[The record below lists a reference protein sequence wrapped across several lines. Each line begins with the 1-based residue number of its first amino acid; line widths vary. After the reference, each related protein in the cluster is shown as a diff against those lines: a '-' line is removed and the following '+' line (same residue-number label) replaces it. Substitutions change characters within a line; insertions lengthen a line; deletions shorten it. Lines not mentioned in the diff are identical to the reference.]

1 MYKIYEIRNKHTH
14 RVEYLNLF
22 HVDEIP
28 NEIYKKNPD
37 SGRFKDN
44 LDVYLTVR
52 EEDYVSEEHAW
63 QNVLFF
69 FNEFKIKL
77 EPFNSTSEVKAEEQ
91 PTEEPKVEEKPKKKS
106 TRAKKQTPPANGAEP
121 DWFQTV
127 NA

>member
-37 SGRFKDN
+37 SERFKDN

-52 EEDYVSEEHAW
+52 DEDYMSEEHAW
-63 QNVLFF
+63 QNVLFYF
-69 FNEFKIKL
+69 KEFKIQL
-77 EPFNSTSEVKAEEQ
+77 EPFNSTSEVEQ
-91 PTEEPKVEEKPKKKS
+91 EEPKVEEKPKKKS

-121 DWFQTV
+121 DWSETV
-127 NA
+127 NN

>member
-37 SGRFKDN
+37 SERFKDN

-52 EEDYVSEEHAW
+52 DEDYMSEEHAW
-63 QNVLFF
+63 QNVLFYF
-69 FNEFKIKL
+69 KEFKIQL
-77 EPFNSTSEVKAEEQ
+77 EPFNSTSEVKQ
-91 PTEEPKVEEKPKKKS
+91 QEPKVEEKPKKKS
-106 TRAKKQTPPANGAEP
+106 TRAKKQTQPANGAEP
-121 DWFQTV
+121 DWSETV
-127 NA
+127 NN

>member
-37 SGRFKDN
+37 SERFKDN
-44 LDVYLTVR
+44 LDFYLTVR
-52 EEDYVSEEHAW
+52 DEDYMSEEHAW
-63 QNVLFF
+63 QNVLFYF
-69 FNEFKIKL
+69 KEFKIQL
-77 EPFNSTSEVKAEEQ
+77 EPFNSTSEVKQ
-91 PTEEPKVEEKPKKKS
+91 EEPKVEEKPKKKS

-121 DWFQTV
+121 DWSETV
-127 NA
+127 NN

>member
-37 SGRFKDN
+37 SERFKDN

-52 EEDYVSEEHAW
+52 DEDYMSEEHAW
-63 QNVLFF
+63 QNVLFYF
-69 FNEFKIKL
+69 KEFKIQL
-77 EPFNSTSEVKAEEQ
+77 EPFNSTSEVKQ
-91 PTEEPKVEEKPKKKS
+91 EEPKVEEKPKKKS

-121 DWFQTV
+121 DWSETV
-127 NA
+127 NN